1 MKKQI
6 AMLLALLLSTAALQ
20 AQVVIKGKVID
31 KDTREPVAGASISI
45 PNTNINTI
53 TDHTGSF
60 SLTIDK
66 KPDCIC
72 ISCVGYHMQ
81 NCHLVKGEEMTILLE
96 KNAQVMNE
104 LIVTA
109 SRGVQLRKDAPVS
122 IQPISSKTIY
132 ETKPMVLPE
141 LINKVPGVLMTNLNN
156 EQHSMSI
163 RQPMTTAPYFLY
175 LEDGIPVRPAGIFNH
190 NALIE
195 TDIMAVSAIEVVKG
209 PSSSLYG
216 SEAIGGAINFIT
228 HKPTAQF
235 TARVGAQWDNYGYQ
249 RAQFSGGGYYSKK
262 AGLYVSGFVARQ
274 RDAWQTYSDYDKTA
288 LNLRHDW
295 QLSEKTLFTVS
306 GAYIKYNTQTAGS
319 VDSLQFYERKYV
331 SNNTFTFRDINAL
344 RARATV
350 DHKWNGN
357 SSLSATAFFR
367 DNSIGQFP
375 AYAIKKDNSNA
386 AIAHGQINENSLNSY
401 GAVVQQTQKFPWL
414 KAKLIAGL
422 TIDYS
427 PNKYWA
433 NYAKINR
440 DPATGFMDSYE
451 NRADSM
457 LTDYDAK
464 LLNTAAYAQFQFSP
478 VDKLNIVLGARYDRI
493 DFNYDNHLPPSAY
506 SGAPDEKNGFNN
518 FSPKLGA
525 TYEINRHAGVYVN
538 YSRGFSPPTINQM
551 YSGVKVPVL
560 KPAFFNNYEVG
571 GWIVLGK
578 NTVSIDW
585 TLYQMDGFNE
595 IVSFR
600 FPDNST
606 EYRNSGRTLHRGIEY
621 GITFR
626 PNKQLTIRA
635 GGTNATHEFVRYEVK
650 EGVNYDGNKM
660 PSAPSFI
667 GNVEVG
673 YRPVW
678 LKGFRIHAE
687 WQRIGSYFI
696 DNENHYEYNDKSLF
710 GMRGVS
716 VLNLRAGYQYKW
728 VEVFANL
735 MNLTNEL
742 YAHNASRGAFGT
754 TYTPAAPRLL
764 NMGIQ
769 FQF

>member
-357 SSLSATAFFR
+357 SSLSATVFFR

-571 GWIVLGK
+571 GWMVLGK

-585 TLYQMDGFNE
+585 ALYQMDGFNE

-626 PNKQLTIRA
+626 PNKQLTICA

>member
-571 GWIVLGK
+571 GWMVLGK

-585 TLYQMDGFNE
+585 ALYQMDGFNE

-667 GNVEVG
+667 ANVEVG

-696 DNENHYEYNDKSLF
+696 DNENQYEYNDKSLF

-735 MNLTNEL
+735 MNVTNEL